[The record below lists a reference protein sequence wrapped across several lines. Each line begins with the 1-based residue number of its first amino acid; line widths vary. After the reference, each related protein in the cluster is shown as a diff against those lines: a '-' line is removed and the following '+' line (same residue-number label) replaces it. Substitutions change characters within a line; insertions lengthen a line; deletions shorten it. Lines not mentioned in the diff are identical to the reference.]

1 MTRILVVDDEESICF
16 SFNRILTDAGHEVM
30 VANSYHNA
38 QTLIATN
45 EFDVALV
52 DRILG
57 NRNGME
63 LVGHIVKTQ
72 PFCSTVLFSAY
83 PSFQSAS
90 EGFRHNLFAYLTKPV
105 KKTNLCTIVEQAGRT
120 SRKRRL
126 TRGLEMQLFLS
137 PKQPCQF
144 YGIVRN
150 AVRLMRL
157 IRPTIIKLQTR
168 IDQRCAYVLADPAQ
182 IQQVVMHL
190 GINAIQAMGK
200 TPGTLGMI
208 LEPLRARERSSTG
221 ERLEPG
227 EFMKLTVSDTGC
239 GMDEGTRARIF
250 TPFFST
256 RPGGAG
262 AGAGMGLT
270 MVRTIVENHGGA
282 LGVTSTPGKGS
293 RFYLYLPLIEHD

>member
-16 SFNRILTDAGHEVM
+16 SFDRILTHAGYEVM
-30 VANSYHNA
+30 VANSYLNA

-105 KKTNLCTIVEQAGRT
+105 KKADLCTVVDQAGRT

-126 TRGLEMQLFLS
+126 TRGFEIQLFQS
-137 PKQPCQF
+137 PKRPCLL
-144 YGIVRN
+144 YDIVRN
-150 AVRLMRL
+150 AVGL
-157 IRPTIIKLQTR
+157 IRLTLPTIIELQTR
-168 IDQRCAYVLADPAQ
+168 INQSCAYVLADPAQ
-182 IQQVVMHL
+182 IQQVVMNL
-190 GINAIQAMGK
+190 GINALQAMGE
-200 TPGTLGMI
+200 TPGILGVT
-208 LEPLRARERSSTG
+208 LEPLQDRERSNTG
-221 ERLEPG
+221 KRLEP
-227 EFMKLTVSDTGC
+227 EKFMKLTVSDTGC

-250 TPFFST
+250 TPLFSRGT
-256 RPGGAG
+256 
-262 AGAGMGLT
+262 GAGMGLA
-270 MVRTIVENHGGA
+270 MVQAIVENHGGA
-282 LGVTSTPGKGS
+282 LGMDSSPGKGS
-293 RFYLYLPLIEHD
+293 RFYIYLPLIKHD

>member
-16 SFNRILTDAGHEVM
+16 SFNRILTDTGHEVM
-30 VANSYHNA
+30 VANSYLNA

-63 LVGHIVKTQ
+63 LVGHIVKAQ

-105 KKTNLCTIVEQAGRT
+105 KKADLCTIVEQAGRT

-126 TRGLEMQLFLS
+126 TRGLEMQLFQS
-137 PKQPCQF
+137 PKRPCQF

-168 IDQRCAYVLADPAQ
+168 IDQSCAYVLADPAQ
-182 IQQVVMHL
+182 IQQVVIHL
-190 GINAIQAMGK
+190 GINAIQAMGE

-227 EFMKLTVSDTGC
+227 KFMKLTVSDTGC
-239 GMDEGTRARIF
+239 GMDEETRARIL

-262 AGAGMGLT
+262 AGMGLT
-270 MVRTIVENHGGA
+270 MVRTIAENHGGA